1 MTAVMAAGPARC
13 RLGALPAL
21 LIVLVVAVAGCA
33 APVTSAGELGDR
45 PLRVVATT
53 NFVADTARQVGG
65 DRVLVTGLMG
75 AGVDPHLY
83 RAQPSDVE
91 TLQQADV
98 IVHNGLEL
106 EGKLAE
112 ILTELGETRPVVAV
126 SETIPE
132 QQLLPA
138 GSGQTGEFDPHTWFD
153 PARWEYAARAMAD
166 AFAQTDPTH
175 ADHYQRRF
183 EEFRAELAALDR
195 YAADR
200 LAAVAPRSRVLV
212 TSHDAFGYFADAYD
226 FDVAAIQGI
235 STQAEATTADI
246 ERVARTIA
254 ERDLRTVFVESSVSR
269 QTIEAVLATAAQ
281 RGQRARIGGQLYGDN
296 AGDRGTPE
304 GTYAGALRH
313 NIDLIAAGLR

>member
-1 MTAVMAAGPARC
+1 MTA
-13 RLGALPAL
+13 AL
-21 LIVLVVAVAGCA
+21 LRRFGVLLVLLVLAATGCA
-33 APVTSAGELGDR
+33 APVTSAGEIGDR

-65 DRVLVTGLMG
+65 DRVRVTGLMG

-98 IVHNGLEL
+98 VFHNGLEL

-112 ILTELGETRPVVAV
+112 ILAELGETRPVVAV

-132 QQLLPA
+132 QQRLPA
-138 GSGQTGEFDPHTWFD
+138 GRGSAGEFDPHTWFD
-153 PARWEYAARAMAD
+153 PVRWKRPAAAMARTY
-166 AFAQTDPTH
+166 AQADPAH
-175 ADHYQRRF
+175 AGHYQRRV
-183 EEFRAELAALDR
+183 EGFRSELESLDR
-195 YAADR
+195 YARDR

-246 ERVARTIA
+246 ERVARIIA
-254 ERDLRTVFVESSVSR
+254 DRDIRTVFIESSVPR
-269 QTIEAVLATAAQ
+269 QTIEAVLAAAAQ

-296 AGDRGTPE
+296 AGDRGTE
-304 GTYAGALRH
+304 QGTYVGALRH

>member
-1 MTAVMAAGPARC
+1 MTAAVSR
-13 RLGALPAL
+13 RLGALLAL
-21 LIVLVVAVAGCA
+21 PVLAAAGCA
-33 APVTSAGELGDR
+33 APVTSAGEIGDR

-53 NFVADTARQVGG
+53 NFVADTAREVGG
-65 DRVLVTGLMG
+65 DRVRVTGLMG

-83 RAQPSDVE
+83 RALPSDAE

-98 IVHNGLEL
+98 IVYNGLDL
-106 EGKLAE
+106 EGKLTE
-112 ILTELGETRPVVAV
+112 ILAEVGETRTVVAV

-138 GSGQTGEFDPHTWFD
+138 GRGTSGEFDPHTWFD
-153 PARWEYAARAMAD
+153 PARWEHAARAMAD
-166 AFAQTDPTH
+166 AFAEADPAH
-175 ADHYQRRF
+175 AAHYQRRF
-183 EEFRAELAALDR
+183 EGFRTELDALDR
-195 YAADR
+195 YARDQ

-254 ERDLRTVFVESSVSR
+254 ERGIRTVFIESSVPR
-269 QTIEAVLATAAQ
+269 QTIEAVLAAAAQ
-281 RGQRARIGGQLYGDN
+281 FGQRARIGGQLYGDN
-296 AGDRGTPE
+296 AGDRGTVE
-304 GTYAGALRH
+304 GTYVGALRH